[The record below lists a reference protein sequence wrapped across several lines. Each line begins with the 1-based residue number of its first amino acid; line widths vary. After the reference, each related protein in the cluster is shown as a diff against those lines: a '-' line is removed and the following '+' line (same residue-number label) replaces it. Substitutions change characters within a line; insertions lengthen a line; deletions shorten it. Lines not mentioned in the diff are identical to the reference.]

1 MSRSLPPGW
10 VYDPP
15 TPANPYHSATKP
27 SREGERTLHEVTI
40 FDYCYPRRRARW
52 PLTDRGL
59 LGLAVLLTSAAGL
72 ALAHM
77 VLP

>member
-40 FDYCYPRRRARW
+40 FDYCE
-52 PLTDRGL
+52 
-59 LGLAVLLTSAAGL
+59 SAAGTPIGPEHL
-72 ALAHM
+72 EALAFLRE
-77 VLP
+77 VARG